1 MSAWGTGI
9 KQSDEFADVYEE
21 FYELYVDG
29 AKAEDIYKTILNEY
43 LNEFSGEG
51 EDCYLYTVYYALALC
66 LWECGV
72 KDNELWRKIKEIIDS
87 GADLAFWGELGC
99 EPRQKISRQKALLKF
114 WDKINSVPDKIKKPK
129 DTSKK
134 RQPTIHKGDVYCYLC
149 DGGYRVA
156 LVLDYIWDSYLTA
169 ISENIFDTIP
179 TIDEAMNAFSHT
191 VIWMSQRESI
201 PKKDRILITEL
212 DIDKNYNNRAGMLFS
227 ERIVVGCPMGERKN
241 FYALDTADDIM
252 KRLKIGRYKMS
263 ELLDP
268 EVLPKCHPR
277 VNVDLL

>member
-1 MSAWGTGI
+1 MSSWGTGI

-21 FYELYVDG
+21 FYQLYVDG
-29 AKAEDIYKTILNEY
+29 AKAENVYKAILNEY
-43 LNEFSGEG
+43 LTEFSGEDK
-51 EDCYLYTVYYALALC
+51 DCYLYTVYYALALC
-66 LWECGV
+66 LWECGA
-72 KDNELWRKIKEIIDS
+72 KNDELWAKIKDIIDS
-87 GADLAFWGELGC
+87 GADLAFWDELGC

-149 DGGYRVA
+149 GSGYRAA
-156 LVLDYIWDSYLTA
+156 LVLDFIWDSYLTA
-169 ISENIFDTIP
+169 ISETVFDKVP
-179 TIDEAMNAFSHT
+179 TFDEVMDDYSHT

-201 PKKDRILITEL
+201 PKKDRILIAQLE
-212 DIDKNYNNRAGMLFS
+212 INKNYNNRAGMLFS
-227 ERIVVGCPMGERKN
+227 ESLVLGCPIGERQN
-241 FYALDTADDIM
+241 FYDIDTADDIM
-252 KRLKIGRYKMS
+252 KRLKIGRYRMS
-263 ELLDP
+263 ELLSP